1 MSKPLHQPTEKTRAE
16 IIALRS
22 YGVPIKEVA
31 AYIGIDDKTL
41 YKYYREEL
49 ENSAIK
55 ANANVGK
62 FLYQAASGQALTTG
76 ATYSDCVRAAMF
88 WAKTRM
94 GWKETNVQEHTGA
107 NGADLP
113 KRIGFFIVT
122 RPFNNVLLFGCFC
135 LCIAFFGA

>member
-16 IIALRS
+16 IVALRS
-22 YGVPIKEVA
+22 SGVPIKEVA

-94 GWKETNVQEHTGA
+94 GWKETNVQEVTGA
-107 NGADLP
+107 NGDPISLLLTQVQGNSLGVSKLTADDDED
-113 KRIGFFIVT
+113 
-122 RPFNNVLLFGCFC
+122 
-135 LCIAFFGA
+135 

>member
-1 MSKPLHQPTEKTRAE
+1 MSKPLHQPTDKTRAE
-16 IIALRS
+16 IVALRS

-49 ENSAIK
+49 ELSATK

-76 ATYSDCVRAAMF
+76 ATHSDCVRAAMF

-94 GWKETNVQEHTGA
+94 GWKETNVQEHTGKD
-107 NGADLP
+107 GKP
-113 KRIGFFIVT
+113 
-122 RPFNNVLLFGCFC
+122 
-135 LCIAFFGA
+135 IAHAVEIKVSFDD

>member
-1 MSKPLHQPTEKTRAE
+1 MSKPLHQPTDKTRAE

-76 ATYSDCVRAAMF
+76 ASYSDCVRAAMF

-94 GWKETNVQEHTGA
+94 GWKETNIQEHTGA
-107 NGADLP
+107 NGEAIQHAVSIKIEFDDE
-113 KRIGFFIVT
+113 
-122 RPFNNVLLFGCFC
+122 
-135 LCIAFFGA
+135 

>member
-1 MSKPLHQPTEKTRAE
+1 MSKPLHKPTDKTRAE
-16 IIALRS
+16 IVALRS

-41 YKYYREEL
+41 YKYYKDEL
-49 ENSAIK
+49 DNSAIK

-62 FLYQAASGQALTTG
+62 FLYQAASGQALATG

-107 NGADLP
+107 NGKPLIHSAKEMTTDEL
-113 KRIGFFIVT
+113 KAELEALGVK
-122 RPFNNVLLFGCFC
+122 L
-135 LCIAFFGA
+135 

>member
-41 YKYYREEL
+41 YKYYRKEL

-94 GWKETNVQEHTGA
+94 GWKETNVQEVTGA
-107 NGADLP
+107 NGKDLIP
-113 KRIGFFIVT
+113 SAKQMTTDELKAELEALGVKF
-122 RPFNNVLLFGCFC
+122 
-135 LCIAFFGA
+135 

>member
-16 IIALRS
+16 IVALRS

-41 YKYYREEL
+41 YKYYKEEL
-49 ENSAIK
+49 DNSAIK

-62 FLYQAASGQALTTG
+62 FLYQAASGQALATG

-107 NGADLP
+107 NGKPLIPSAKEMTTDEL
-113 KRIGFFIVT
+113 KAELEALGVK
-122 RPFNNVLLFGCFC
+122 L
-135 LCIAFFGA
+135 

>member
-1 MSKPLHQPTEKTRAE
+1 MSKPLHQPTDKTRAE

-41 YKYYREEL
+41 YKYYKDEL

-62 FLYQAASGQALTTG
+62 FLYQAASGQAIAQG
-76 ATYSDCVRAAMF
+76 ASHGDCVRAAMF

-94 GWKETNVQEHTGA
+94 GWKETNVQEHTGT
-107 NGADLP
+107 NGTALP
-113 KRIGFFIVT
+113 APV
-122 RPFNNVLLFGCFC
+122 FNFNP
-135 LCIAFFGA
+135 IKPKDD

>member
-94 GWKETNVQEHTGA
+94 GWKETNVQEHTGKDGQPIQHSI
-107 NGADLP
+107 NIKVEFDE
-113 KRIGFFIVT
+113 
-122 RPFNNVLLFGCFC
+122 
-135 LCIAFFGA
+135 

>member
-1 MSKPLHQPTEKTRAE
+1 MSKPLHQPTDKTRAE
-16 IIALRS
+16 IVALRS

-41 YKYYREEL
+41 YKYYKDEL
-49 ENSAIK
+49 DNSAIK

-94 GWKETNVQEHTGA
+94 GWKETNVQEEENKEA
-107 NGADLP
+107 KNNP
-113 KRIGFFIVT
+113 KNTIT
-122 RPFNNVLLFGCFC
+122 NNVVD
-135 LCIAFFGA
+135 ARKNAKS

>member
-62 FLYQAASGQALTTG
+62 FLYQAASGQALATG

-94 GWKETNVQEHTGA
+94 EWKETNVQEHTGVDGKPIA
-107 NGADLP
+107 HSVEI
-113 KRIGFFIVT
+113 KVT
-122 RPFNNVLLFGCFC
+122 FDD
-135 LCIAFFGA
+135 

>member
-1 MSKPLHQPTEKTRAE
+1 MSKPLHQPTDKTRAE
-16 IIALRS
+16 IVALRS

-41 YKYYREEL
+41 YKYYKDEL
-49 ENSAIK
+49 DNSAIK

-62 FLYQAASGQALTTG
+62 FLYQAASGQALATG

-107 NGADLP
+107 NGKPLIPSAKEMTTDEL
-113 KRIGFFIVT
+113 KAELEALGVK
-122 RPFNNVLLFGCFC
+122 L
-135 LCIAFFGA
+135 

>member
-1 MSKPLHQPTEKTRAE
+1 MSKPLHQPTDKTRAE
-16 IIALRS
+16 IVALRS

-41 YKYYREEL
+41 YKYYKDEL
-49 ENSAIK
+49 DNSAIK

-76 ATYSDCVRAAMF
+76 ASYSDCVRAAMF

-94 GWKETNVQEHTGA
+94 GWKETNAQEEENKEA
-107 NGADLP
+107 KNNP
-113 KRIGFFIVT
+113 KNTITI
-122 RPFNNVLLFGCFC
+122 NVVD
-135 LCIAFFGA
+135 ARKNAKS

>member
-16 IIALRS
+16 IVALRS

-41 YKYYREEL
+41 YKYYRDEL

-62 FLYQAASGQALTTG
+62 FLYQAASGQALATG
-76 ATYSDCVRAAMF
+76 ATHSDCVRAAMF

-94 GWKETNVQEHTGA
+94 GWRETQHIDHTSSDGTMS
-107 NGADLP
+107 P
-113 KRIGFFIVT
+113 KSAKAMTNEEIEAELEALGVKT
-122 RPFNNVLLFGCFC
+122 
-135 LCIAFFGA
+135 

>member
-76 ATYSDCVRAAMF
+76 ATHSDCVRAAMF

-94 GWKETNVQEHTGA
+94 GWKETITQEHTGA
-107 NGADLP
+107 NGTETQSQKVIIKVVDAR
-113 KRIGFFIVT
+113 KNAKT
-122 RPFNNVLLFGCFC
+122 E
-135 LCIAFFGA
+135 

>member
-1 MSKPLHQPTEKTRAE
+1 MSKPLHQPTDKTRAE
-16 IIALRS
+16 IVALRS

-41 YKYYREEL
+41 YKYYKDEL
-49 ENSAIK
+49 DNSAIK

-62 FLYQAASGQALTTG
+62 FLYQAASGQALATG

-94 GWKETNVQEHTGA
+94 GWKETNAQEEENKEA
-107 NGADLP
+107 KNNP
-113 KRIGFFIVT
+113 KNTITI
-122 RPFNNVLLFGCFC
+122 NVVD
-135 LCIAFFGA
+135 ARKNAKS

>member
-16 IIALRS
+16 IVALRS

-41 YKYYREEL
+41 YKYYKDEL
-49 ENSAIK
+49 DNSAIK

-94 GWKETNVQEHTGA
+94 GWKETNVQEEENKEA
-107 NGADLP
+107 KNNP
-113 KRIGFFIVT
+113 KNTITI
-122 RPFNNVLLFGCFC
+122 NVVD
-135 LCIAFFGA
+135 ARKNAKS

>member
-1 MSKPLHQPTEKTRAE
+1 MSKPLHQPTDKTRAE
-16 IIALRS
+16 IVALRS

-41 YKYYREEL
+41 YKYYKDEL
-49 ENSAIK
+49 ENSALK

-76 ATYSDCVRAAMF
+76 ATHSDCVRAAMF

-94 GWKETNVQEHTGA
+94 GWKETNVQEVKMADEPIAKVTIEVISA
-107 NGADLP
+107 NAKDSSD
-113 KRIGFFIVT
+113 
-122 RPFNNVLLFGCFC
+122 
-135 LCIAFFGA
+135 

>member
-16 IIALRS
+16 IVALRS

-62 FLYQAASGQALTTG
+62 FLYQAASGQALATG

-107 NGADLP
+107 NGKPLIPSAKEMTTDEL
-113 KRIGFFIVT
+113 KAELEALGVK
-122 RPFNNVLLFGCFC
+122 L
-135 LCIAFFGA
+135 

>member
-1 MSKPLHQPTEKTRAE
+1 MSKPLHQPTDKTRAE

-41 YKYYREEL
+41 YKYYRDEL

-76 ATYSDCVRAAMF
+76 ASYSDCVRAAMF

-94 GWKETNVQEHTGA
+94 GWKETNVQEVKMADEPISKVTIEVISA
-107 NGADLP
+107 NAKDSSD
-113 KRIGFFIVT
+113 
-122 RPFNNVLLFGCFC
+122 
-135 LCIAFFGA
+135 

>member
-16 IIALRS
+16 IVALRS

-41 YKYYREEL
+41 YKYYKDEL

-55 ANANVGK
+55 ANATVGK
-62 FLYQAASGQALTTG
+62 FLYQAASGQALQTG
-76 ATYSDCVRAAMF
+76 ASHGDCVRAAMF

-94 GWKETNVQEHTGA
+94 GWKETNVQEHTGVDGKPIA
-107 NGADLP
+107 HSVEI
-113 KRIGFFIVT
+113 KVT
-122 RPFNNVLLFGCFC
+122 FDD
-135 LCIAFFGA
+135 

>member
-41 YKYYREEL
+41 YKYYRDEL

-76 ATYSDCVRAAMF
+76 ATHSDCVRAAMF

-107 NGADLP
+107 NGTETQSQKVIIKVVDAR
-113 KRIGFFIVT
+113 KNAET
-122 RPFNNVLLFGCFC
+122 
-135 LCIAFFGA
+135 

>member
-16 IIALRS
+16 IVALRS

-41 YKYYREEL
+41 YKYYRDEL

-107 NGADLP
+107 NGSDLP
-113 KRIGFFIVT
+113 K
-122 RPFNNVLLFGCFC
+122 NNEITITVVD
-135 LCIAFFGA
+135 ARKNA

>member
-1 MSKPLHQPTEKTRAE
+1 MSKPLHQPTDKTRAE

-76 ATYSDCVRAAMF
+76 ATHSDCVRAAMF

-107 NGADLP
+107 DGKPIAHSVEI
-113 KRIGFFIVT
+113 KVT
-122 RPFNNVLLFGCFC
+122 FDD
-135 LCIAFFGA
+135 

>member
-76 ATYSDCVRAAMF
+76 ASYSDCVRAAMF

-107 NGADLP
+107 NGAALQVPVFSFQPVKP
-113 KRIGFFIVT
+113 KDD
-122 RPFNNVLLFGCFC
+122 
-135 LCIAFFGA
+135 

>member
-16 IIALRS
+16 IVALRS

-41 YKYYREEL
+41 YKYYKDEL
-49 ENSAIK
+49 DNSAIK

-94 GWKETNVQEHTGA
+94 GWKETNVQEVKMADEPIAKVQIEVISA
-107 NGADLP
+107 NTKDSSD
-113 KRIGFFIVT
+113 
-122 RPFNNVLLFGCFC
+122 
-135 LCIAFFGA
+135 

>member
-1 MSKPLHQPTEKTRAE
+1 MSKPLHKPTEKTRAE
-16 IIALRS
+16 IVALRS

-41 YKYYREEL
+41 YKYYRDEL

-76 ATYSDCVRAAMF
+76 ASYSDCVRASMF

-94 GWKETNVQEHTGA
+94 GWKETNIQEVKIADEPIAKVTIEVISA
-107 NGADLP
+107 NAKDSSD
-113 KRIGFFIVT
+113 
-122 RPFNNVLLFGCFC
+122 
-135 LCIAFFGA
+135 

>member
-1 MSKPLHQPTEKTRAE
+1 MSKPLHKPTEKTRAE

-62 FLYQAASGQALTTG
+62 FLYQAASGQALATG
-76 ATYSDCVRAAMF
+76 ATHSDCVRAAMF

-107 NGADLP
+107 NGKDLIP
-113 KRIGFFIVT
+113 SAKQMTTDELKAELEALGVKF
-122 RPFNNVLLFGCFC
+122 
-135 LCIAFFGA
+135 

>member
-107 NGADLP
+107 DGKPIQQAIEIKVSFDD
-113 KRIGFFIVT
+113 
-122 RPFNNVLLFGCFC
+122 
-135 LCIAFFGA
+135 

>member
-1 MSKPLHQPTEKTRAE
+1 MSKPLHQPTDKTRAE
-16 IIALRS
+16 IVALRS

-107 NGADLP
+107 NGAKPQSQKITIEVVDAR
-113 KRIGFFIVT
+113 KNAKIE
-122 RPFNNVLLFGCFC
+122 
-135 LCIAFFGA
+135 

>member
-1 MSKPLHQPTEKTRAE
+1 MKKEAHQPTDKIRAE
-16 IIALRS
+16 IVALRS

-31 AYIGIDDKTL
+31 SYIGMDDKTM
-41 YKYYREEL
+41 YKYYRAEL
-49 ENSAIK
+49 EQSAMK

-62 FLYQAASGQALTTG
+62 FLYQAASGQSLKDG

-107 NGADLP
+107 NGGSIQVNTTVMTPEEAY
-113 KRIGFFIVT
+113 
-122 RPFNNVLLFGCFC
+122 NLLINGGT
-135 LCIAFFGA
+135 IKTD

>member
-1 MSKPLHQPTEKTRAE
+1 MSNSKAAHQPSDKIRAE
-16 IIALRS
+16 IVALRS

-31 AYIGIDDKTL
+31 SYIGIDDKTM
-41 YKYYREEL
+41 YKYYRAEL
-49 ENSAIK
+49 EQSAMK

-94 GWKETNVQEHTGA
+94 GWKETNVQEVKMADEPIAKVQIEVISA
-107 NGADLP
+107 NTKDSS
-113 KRIGFFIVT
+113 
-122 RPFNNVLLFGCFC
+122 N
-135 LCIAFFGA
+135 

>member
-49 ENSAIK
+49 ENSATK

-62 FLYQAASGQALTTG
+62 FLYQAASGQSLKDG

-107 NGADLP
+107 NGEAIQHAVSIKIEFDDE
-113 KRIGFFIVT
+113 
-122 RPFNNVLLFGCFC
+122 
-135 LCIAFFGA
+135 